1 MSIKIH
7 PHIFNQFLLQI
18 LQILRVEE
26 IKRSMDDVYSE
37 SSPVPKVLPL
47 YFISSVWKHNTSSS
61 TAVSDFEFIQKIYIV
76 SSFQNVTEE

>member
-18 LQILRVEE
+18 LRVEE
-26 IKRSMDDVYSE
+26 IQRSLHDVYSE
-37 SSPVPKVLPL
+37 SSPGPKVLPL

-61 TAVSDFEFIQKIYIV
+61 TAVSDFEFFRKIYIL
-76 SSFQNVTEE
+76 SFLQDVTEE

>member
-1 MSIKIH
+1 MSIEIH

-18 LQILRVEE
+18 LRVEE
-26 IKRSMDDVYSE
+26 IKRSLDDVYSE

-47 YFISSVWKHNTSSS
+47 YFISSVWKHNTSS
-61 TAVSDFEFIQKIYIV
+61 TAVSDFEFFRKIDIV